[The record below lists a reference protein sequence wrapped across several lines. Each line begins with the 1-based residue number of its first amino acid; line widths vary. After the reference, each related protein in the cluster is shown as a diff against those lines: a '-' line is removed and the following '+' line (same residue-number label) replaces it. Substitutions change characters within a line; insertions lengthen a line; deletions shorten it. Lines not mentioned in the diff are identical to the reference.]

1 MRCFAPE
8 EVGTRHPQLGNCG
21 ALARAPMFTQV
32 NVHGISRL
40 DQVLKM
46 FVVASENW
54 FLRQSTDGVSDVNA
68 LKRKNFL

>member
-1 MRCFAPE
+1 
-8 EVGTRHPQLGNCG
+8 
-21 ALARAPMFTQV
+21 MFTQV

-40 DQVLKM
+40 DQFLKM

-54 FLRQSTDGVSDVNA
+54 FLRQNAAGVSDVNA

>member
-1 MRCFAPE
+1 
-8 EVGTRHPQLGNCG
+8 
-21 ALARAPMFTQV
+21 MFTQV

-40 DQVLKM
+40 DQFLKV

>member
-1 MRCFAPE
+1 
-8 EVGTRHPQLGNCG
+8 
-21 ALARAPMFTQV
+21 MFTQV

-40 DQVLKM
+40 DQFLKM

-54 FLRQSTDGVSDVNA
+54 FLRQSADGVSDVNA